1 MNLLDYIL
9 LPFARLLELF
19 YNITGSYGLALIMFC
34 LVFKIILFPIALKGR
49 KGMMDMSG
57 IAEEQKRLQQKYI
70 RDRQKYSEELAALY
84 ERENVKPSSGCL
96 WSLLPFPIMLAL
108 YAIIREPL
116 THLMRMTGD
125 QINNVATF
133 LTGDVI
139 KGGYGQLS
147 LAQPFYERY
156 NEVIQKFP
164 ELTGVPH
171 VDFTFLGVDLSSVP
185 DLFFFQKDGA
195 MTWNNIG
202 LFLIP
207 ILSAALSFLSMVV
220 TNRTTKR
227 VQGSSNAASDAQTR
241 MLSIMTPLMSLWICF
256 TVPAGL
262 GIYWTANSVFAI
274 VQEFVSQG
282 FLKKYVVKKQEDAAR
297 RAEEQRQREKEQKRL
312 AVEQRQKAQEEAK
325 RIKLERK
332 LNNSVVTESRV
343 GIRAYA
349 RGRTY
354 DPERYPV
361 TKYTDPDQLAK
372 ERAAAAAAAA
382 EQAALDKAQGKKK
395 PKAEKKKK
403 QRGLV
408 AEPVVEPVIPVQT
421 PELQTQD
428 EDAADSTNTES

>member
-19 YNITGSYGLALIMFC
+19 YNITGSYGLALIFFC
-34 LVFKIILFPIALKGR
+34 LVFKIILFPISLKGR
-49 KGMMDMSG
+49 KSMIDMSSL
-57 IAEEQKRLQQKYI
+57 ADEQKRLQQKYI

-96 WSLLPFPIMLAL
+96 WSLLPFPLMLAL

-139 KGGYGQLS
+139 KGNYGQLS

-156 NEVIQKFP
+156 NEAVQAFP
-164 ELTGVPH
+164 DLAGIPH
-171 VDFTFLGVDLSSVP
+171 VDFTFLGVNLSSVP
-185 DLFFFQKDGA
+185 DIFFFQKDGG

-207 ILSAALSFLSMVV
+207 VLSAVLSYLSMIV

-227 VQGSSNAASDAQTR
+227 VQGTTNAASDAQTR
-241 MLSIMTPLMSLWICF
+241 MMSIMMPLMSLWICF

-262 GIYWTANSVFAI
+262 GIYWISNSVFAI
-274 VQEFVSQG
+274 LQEFVSLG
-282 FLKKYVVKKQEDAAR
+282 FLKKYVANKKEVAAR
-297 RAEEQRQREKEQKRL
+297 RAEEQRLKEKEQKRL
-312 AVEQRQKAQEEAK
+312 AVELRQKAQEEAK
-325 RIKLERK
+325 RIKMERK

-361 TKYTDPDQLAK
+361 TKYVDPDVLAK

-395 PKAEKKKK
+395 PKEENKRKK
-403 QRGLV
+403 RGLAV
-408 AEPVVEPVIPVQT
+408 EPVVEPVM
-421 PELQTQD
+421 PERPPEVSPQD
-428 EDAADSTNTES
+428 DAAADSQNTES